1 MKKSHLVTVLIAT
14 LLFAGA
20 WAQETDP
27 ARDISRDW
35 AEQQAQR
42 AENQAQ
48 LDVLMSTMTEEMA
61 TIRATT
67 NRKDRETLM
76 TKHREHMREAM
87 GLMRGMSG
95 KHMREV
101 MAEHAGPGMKQK
113 MDMDSQQHMHKG
125 MDTSSSVPGISN
137 EERIRDLEIRM
148 DMMSVMMESMMQ
160 ADTN

>member
-1 MKKSHLVTVLIAT
+1 MNKLKLVVVPIAM

-27 ARDISRDW
+27 AHDISRDW
-35 AEQQAQR
+35 AAQQAQR
-42 AENQAQ
+42 AENQAR
-48 LDVLMSTMTEEMA
+48 LDVLMGTMTEEMA
-61 TIRATT
+61 AIRTATS
-67 NRKDRETLM
+67 RKDRETLM

-101 MAEHAGPGMKQK
+101 MAEHTGPGMKQG
-113 MDMDSQQHMHKG
+113 MDMDSQQHMRKNMDANSKHPG
-125 MDTSSSVPGISN
+125 MNND
-137 EERIRDLEIRM
+137 ERISDLEIRM

-160 ADTN
+160 ADTK